1 MKKSTTK
8 KIKEYFCG
16 QEIVWARPGTNNH
29 SANFY
34 GDSNCCPLTQADVLA
49 CIDTAIDSGWKSDDG
64 RLLSEKEI
72 TEIVL
77 NDLQKF
83 APEDQ

>member
-1 MKKSTTK
+1 MKKSTTI
-8 KIKEYFCG
+8 KIEEYFGG
-16 QEIVWARPGTNNH
+16 QKIVFARPGTNNH

-49 CIDTAIDSGWKSDDG
+49 CIDTAIGCGWESEDG

-77 NDLQKF
+77 SDLQKF